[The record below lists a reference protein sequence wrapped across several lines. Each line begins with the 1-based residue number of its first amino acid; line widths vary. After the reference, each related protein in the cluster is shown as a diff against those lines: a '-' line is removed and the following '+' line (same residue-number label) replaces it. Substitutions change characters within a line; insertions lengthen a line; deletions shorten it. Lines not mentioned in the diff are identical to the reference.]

1 MTQIQTLSENLSNQI
16 AAGEVIE
23 RPASVV
29 KELVENAIDAQAQHI
44 DVLVEEAGI
53 KSIRVI
59 DDGVG
64 IPSAEVLKAFE
75 RHATSKI
82 TSRHDL
88 FRIQSLGFRGEALP
102 SIASV
107 SDVVLQTA
115 QSGAHEGRHVHIKG
129 GEVLEERGATAR
141 VGTDITVEDLF
152 YNTPARL
159 KYLKSQ
165 ATELSKIVDV
175 MNRLA
180 LSHPNVGFR
189 LVHHQKEILKTAG
202 NGQLQQVVAAV
213 YGVQQAR
220 KMLTFN
226 AEDSDFKLNG
236 LTSLPEL
243 TRANRSYIS
252 IMINGRYIK
261 NYQLSNA
268 VVKGYGSK
276 LMVGRFP
283 ISVLEIE
290 MDSLLIDVNVHPQKH
305 EVRLSKEAELVD
317 LIEKTIYDR
326 ISKENL
332 IPNAYQNYLG
342 QEQPVPETPVRDFV
356 AELND
361 TSAPYRNTVVE
372 HVSEPDMDTV
382 PSAPSLKT
390 ESEYSASVEP
400 SIKEEPVPALHMGS
414 GDTAPIIVEHE
425 ADLDQADVQAFAQ
438 RYQEPVAAFDEAST
452 PTAPVYAGQQAELN
466 LDAPVTEAAEA
477 NRFPD
482 LSYIGQMNGTFLF
495 AQGAEGLY
503 MIDQHAAQER
513 IKYEYY
519 RDEIAKVGLESQR
532 LLVPIVLEYATTDAL
547 KITAKLDE
555 LADLGLHLEAF
566 GDNTFIMHDHP
577 AWFPVGQEEATV
589 REMIDWLLRDDKLTL
604 AQFREK
610 TAIMMSC
617 KRSIKAHWK
626 LNDFE
631 AQGLIDQLRETK
643 NPFNCPHG
651 RPVVVTF
658 TMNDMEKMFKRIQDS
673 HEAWVEYDEHPF

>member
-290 MDSLLIDVNVHPQKH
+290 MDPLLIDVNVHPQKH

-342 QEQPVPETPVRDFV
+342 QEQPVPETPDRDFV

-361 TSAPYRNTVVE
+361 TSAPYRNTVVA
-372 HVSEPDMDTV
+372 HVSEPDTDTV
-382 PSAPSLKT
+382 PSAPALET
-390 ESEYSASVEP
+390 ESEHSASVEA
-400 SIKEEPVPALHMGS
+400 SIEEPVPALHMGS

-438 RYQEPVAAFDEAST
+438 RYQEPVAAFDEASA

-466 LDAPVTEAAEA
+466 LDAPVTEAVEA

-555 LADLGLHLEAF
+555 LADLGLRLEAF

>member
-290 MDSLLIDVNVHPQKH
+290 MDPLLIDVNVHPQKH

-317 LIEKTIYDR
+317 LIEKMIYDR

-400 SIKEEPVPALHMGS
+400 SIKEEPVPELHIGS

-438 RYQEPVAAFDEAST
+438 RYQEPVAAFDEASA

-466 LDAPVTEAAEA
+466 LDASVTEAAEA